1 MPYFMITWIITNVSV
16 CIFPIDI
23 MPHVFRYG
31 YGAPFYNVN
40 RAMRTVIFNTKNQVG
55 LNFGVLL
62 VWVAISC
69 VTLAG
74 FQVLVRRKGPSG
86 AAAGARDEVTGD
98 GETGTRKETAEVHTE
113 DVRADEKQTA

>member
-1 MPYFMITWIITNVSV
+1 
-16 CIFPIDI
+16 
-23 MPHVFRYG
+23 
-31 YGAPFYNVN
+31 
-40 RAMRTVIFNTKNQVG
+40 MRTVIFNTKNQVG

-86 AAAGARDEVTGD
+86 AAAGAREEVTGD

-113 DVRADEKQTA
+113 GVRADEKQTA